1 MQIWKYVGKKRK
13 KLVLNKFFT
22 LDKVDVKMCEI
33 EIKEEILPPDVEKE
47 GSEAVG
53 KFVLKNLE

>member
-47 GSEAVG
+47 G
-53 KFVLKNLE
+53 